1 MKYLQVPFEDL
12 TGDSQSGGLT
22 MSYTPVVEID
32 FGQERFL
39 VENPIDTFKNGRFNK
54 VPVIMGIVSGEYIN
68 MGLC

>member
-1 MKYLQVPFEDL
+1 
-12 TGDSQSGGLT
+12 